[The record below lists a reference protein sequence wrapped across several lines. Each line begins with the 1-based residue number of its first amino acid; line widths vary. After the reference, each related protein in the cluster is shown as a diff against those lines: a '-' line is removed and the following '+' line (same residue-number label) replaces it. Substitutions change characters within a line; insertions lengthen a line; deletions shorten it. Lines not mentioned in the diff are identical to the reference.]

1 MVPLRSNFEEEKIMS
16 IERKFKEIV
25 AQYCDV
31 KPEEIKGSLRFRED
45 LGFSSLDFMSML
57 GELEDE
63 FDLDLEQERAT
74 SIHTIGEAIN
84 LLDELAIAG

>member
-1 MVPLRSNFEEEKIMS
+1 MS
-16 IERKFKEIV
+16 IEKKFKEIV

-31 KPEEIKGSLRFRED
+31 TPEDMKMSSRFRED

-63 FDLDLEQERAT
+63 FDLNLEQESAT
-74 SIHTIGEAIN
+74 SIHTIGDAIEF
-84 LLDELAIAG
+84 LDHMAIAG

>member
-1 MVPLRSNFEEEKIMS
+1 MS
-16 IERKFKEIV
+16 IEKEFRKLI
-25 AQYCDV
+25 AQYASV
-31 KPEEIKGSLRFRED
+31 SPEEVASSCRFRED

-63 FDLDLEQERAT
+63 FDLELEQEKAT